1 MTERK
6 VAVVTGGA
14 RRIGSVIAQNLHQ
27 DGMNIVVHYRKSR
40 KDADE
45 LVALLNATR
54 PNSAVALPLDMSKI
68 AEIPGFV
75 DAIMQVW
82 GRVDVLINNASS
94 FYPTPFGSV
103 TETQWQDLMSS
114 NLMAP
119 FFITQALAPAL
130 RVSHGAVVN
139 IVDIKVDRPS
149 SKYSVYCIAKAG
161 LWMMTKSLAKELA
174 PSIRVNAIAPGAM
187 IRPENDYLSPE
198 ELAAL
203 QKRIPLK
210 RIGEAEDIAKAVK
223 FLVCD
228 AHYTTGHMLTVDGGR
243 SLLTDGDR
251 TP

>member
-1 MTERK
+1 MTENK

-14 RRIGSVIAQNLHQ
+14 RRIGSAIAQQLHQ
-27 DGMNIVVHYRKSR
+27 EGMNIVVHYRQSR

-45 LVALLNATR
+45 LVAALNSMR
-54 PNSAVALPLDMSKI
+54 PNSAVAIALDMAKLDKI
-68 AEIPGFV
+68 PRFAEAV
-75 DAIMQVW
+75 HQAW

-103 TETQWQDLMSS
+103 TQAQWFDLMSS

-130 RVSHGAVVN
+130 KEAHGAIVN

-174 PSIRVNAIAPGAM
+174 PDIRVNAIAPGAM

-198 ELAAL
+198 ELAFL

-210 RIGEAEDIAKAVK
+210 RIGEAQDIAKAVK
-223 FLVCD
+223 FLVLD
-228 AHYTTGHMLTVDGGR
+228 AQYTTGHMLMVDGGR

-251 TP
+251 AH